1 MPKKSNVDKAANP
14 ISADTPQDM
23 LERVF
28 TVAELVVKGKEQQVK
43 PPSCSCLQKSSEKHR
58 NGNLVYC
65 VDESVSRKRTG

>member
-14 ISADTPQDM
+14 ISPDTPQDM

-43 PPSCSCLQKSSEKHR
+43 PPSCLQKSSEKHR

-65 VDESVSRKRTG
+65 VDESVDHKRTG